1 MSYQLARVEERNVT
15 QNETPGSQDRA
26 KFGISCKAGGV
37 TTLTTT
43 ADSLAIEAAV
53 RISRS
58 NATELWPCVG
68 IYSREEEDGSLE
80 GNDLNSQASVL
91 FLPRVN
97 PTTRPELRRIRT
109 GNGNRRFNG
118 KRISGGGERSYTHRL
133 PTRP

>member
-1 MSYQLARVEERNVT
+1 MSYQLTRVEERNVT
-15 QNETPGSQDRA
+15 QNETPATQDRA

-68 IYSREEEDGSLE
+68 IYSREEEDGSLGVQIVAFHPNWKE
-80 GNDLNSQASVL
+80 PKHIAYVRSPSHDSSPPDSSRDVDLE
-91 FLPRVN
+91 PK
-97 PTTRPELRRIRT
+97 T
-109 GNGNRRFNG
+109 
-118 KRISGGGERSYTHRL
+118 
-133 PTRP
+133 